1 MPFDIEGWIEVN
13 NYADPTD
20 ETEDVWDGVI
30 VIDNIVRNDTVSE
43 KLFGLS
49 KRCIAHGYT
58 IESLAASRGLPP
70 NPSAHTRMELEKIA
84 QLEQEYGDC
93 GFGGVTHVYWDEIK
107 DFQFN
112 EEERKESSWV
122 LVFDLMRRLA
132 QKYSG
137 VRLIAWY
144 NW

>member
-1 MPFDIEGWIEVN
+1 MPFDIEGWIEVKY
-13 NYADPTD
+13 YADPTD
-20 ETEDVWDGVI
+20 ATEDIWVGVI
-30 VIDNIVRNDTVSE
+30 VIDSLVRNDTVSE

-49 KRCIAHGYT
+49 KRCVAYGYT

-70 NPSAHTRMELEKIA
+70 NLSGHMKMDLEQIA

-93 GFGGVTHVYWDEIK
+93 GCGGMTHVYWDEIR
-107 DFQFN
+107 DFQFD
-112 EEERKESSWV
+112 EEEQKESSWI

-144 NW
+144 KW